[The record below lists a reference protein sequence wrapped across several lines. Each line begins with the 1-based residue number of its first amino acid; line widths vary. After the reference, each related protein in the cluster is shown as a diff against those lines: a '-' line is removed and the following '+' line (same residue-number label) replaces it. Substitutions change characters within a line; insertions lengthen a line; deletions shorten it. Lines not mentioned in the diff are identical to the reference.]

1 MEVTLNFN
9 FNNVILEKQ
18 CGEGGGGGGV
28 GCDIWAAVISHSTP
42 VVIGKPCGEMEGR
55 ETSRIVL
62 NTVLDCK
69 QKSYDDELSLV
80 YLLR

>member
-18 CGEGGGGGGV
+18 SEEWWGGGGGV

-42 VVIGKPCGEMEGR
+42 VVIGKPCGEMAGR
-55 ETSRIVL
+55 ETSRLVL
-62 NTVLDCK
+62 NTVI
-69 QKSYDDELSLV
+69 
-80 YLLR
+80 